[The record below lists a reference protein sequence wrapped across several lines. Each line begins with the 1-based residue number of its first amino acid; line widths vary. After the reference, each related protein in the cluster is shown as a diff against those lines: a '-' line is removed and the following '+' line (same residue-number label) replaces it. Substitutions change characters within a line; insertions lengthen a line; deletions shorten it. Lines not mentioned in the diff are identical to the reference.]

1 MQKNTI
7 SDTLQDLVVKS
18 EYSGLTGKTRF
29 RTTMFGKLVLQVE
42 YSYTDYDQH
51 AGSTTRNNW
60 RDARVED
67 LTLLEPK

>member
-29 RTTMFGKLVLQVE
+29 RTTAFGKLILQVE
-42 YSYTDYDQH
+42 YSYVDYHSDS
-51 AGSTTRNNW
+51 STTRVNW
-60 RDARVED
+60 RDAKVED